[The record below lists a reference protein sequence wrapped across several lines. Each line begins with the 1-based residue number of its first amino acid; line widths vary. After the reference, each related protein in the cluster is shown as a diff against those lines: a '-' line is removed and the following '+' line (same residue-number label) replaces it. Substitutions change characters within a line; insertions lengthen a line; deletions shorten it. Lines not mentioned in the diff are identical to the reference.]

1 MDLALS
7 RLSRGNCGAT
17 LSDANPFVLR
27 TGDNQTLRE
36 DNRAWAQLVTQL
48 TPVVTP
54 AVLAPVTTSGP
65 AGFDV
70 SFETN
75 VTSINDKANYWERG
89 SRGHGPEAFDTCN
102 GRNRDVS
109 PLLVNNRIH
118 FAKALPLGFTI
129 GATVGRVYN
138 TSLWVVGGDIKL
150 ALIEGLR
157 SWAMPD
163 VAVRGAVNTTVGN
176 VPYTL
181 TSVATDLIL
190 SKNIVTARVMRLSP
204 YLGAGMVF
212 SFASSELVDLTPNI
226 DAAACAAGSDPVC
239 SDGGLGATA
248 DDIGHD
254 RPFKNLSL
262 RRYRAFAGL
271 AMRYQL
277 FSLAAEII
285 FDLVEPHEAD
295 KANGRSTPRQWTFN
309 VAPGMTF

>member
-1 MDLALS
+1 MNPVFTS
-7 RLSRGNCGAT
+7 NRL
-17 LSDANPFVLR
+17 
-27 TGDNQTLRE
+27 
-36 DNRAWAQLVTQL
+36 
-48 TPVVTP
+48 
-54 AVLAPVTTSGP
+54 
-65 AGFDV
+65 
-70 SFETN
+70 
-75 VTSINDKANYWERG
+75 
-89 SRGHGPEAFDTCN
+89 
-102 GRNRDVS
+102 
-109 PLLVNNRIH
+109 H
-118 FAKALPLGFTI
+118 FTKGLPLGFTI

-138 TSLWVVGGDIKL
+138 TSLWVVGGEIKL

-181 TSVATDLIL
+181 TAVATDLII

-212 SFASSELVDLTPNI
+212 SFATSELVDLTPNV
-226 DAAACAAGSDPVC
+226 DAVACAAGGSVC
-239 SDGGLGATA
+239 SDRGLGATA

-262 RRYRAFAGL
+262 RRYRGFAGL

-285 FDLVEPHEAD
+285 FDLLEPHEAD

>member
-17 LSDANPFVLR
+17 QSDANPFVLR

-190 SKNIVTARVMRLSP
+190 SKNLVTARVMRLSP

-212 SFASSELVDLTPNI
+212 SFATSELVDLTPNI
-226 DAAACAAGSDPVC
+226 DAVACAAGADPVC
-239 SDGGLGATA
+239 NDRGVGATA

-254 RPFKNLSL
+254 RPLKNLSL

-277 FSLAAEII
+277 FSLAAEFI
-285 FDLVEPHEAD
+285 FDLVEPHDAD
-295 KANGRSTPRQWTFN
+295 KANGRSTPRQWTLI